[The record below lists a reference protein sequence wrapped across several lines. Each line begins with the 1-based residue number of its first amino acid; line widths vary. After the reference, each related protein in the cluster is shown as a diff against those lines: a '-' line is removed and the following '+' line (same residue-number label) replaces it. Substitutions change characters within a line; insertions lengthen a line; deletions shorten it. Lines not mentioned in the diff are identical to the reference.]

1 MADKTTVISEDDT
14 TLPKSKVEL
23 QPILDTI
30 FQSISSDTSDPIADV
45 ATLKMITHCEPLSGG
60 LSNQNFH
67 LKTPTSD
74 FVLRINTPT
83 SDSLCS
89 RERELFYWQHLAE
102 AGLAPTLHY
111 VSDDRRLYLSDFIK
125 SEPLLCQG
133 LETELYKIDLL
144 KTDSIAQKPL
154 ELADTGSSSLSWQ
167 CLETQCSAAG
177 FTQSRFALSRSHQ
190 SPCSQNSDIGF
201 PNQAHV
207 LLLSLLQALQIQPKG
222 DYHISLTEQW
232 QAYHQQLTALV
243 EKVENRTNAIWQAR
257 VDALL
262 AKHDD
267 FAASL
272 KAIEACQLSPQ
283 FCHRDL
289 NPHNLLLKDNRLY
302 CIDFEYAIASHPL
315 CDIAAVL
322 ATHNLTPSQQAYL
335 SQHYLD
341 SHPHLSADA
350 QRLLPAA
357 IEMYWVFACYWAL
370 LMAARSEQGKQMEYL
385 NWFDSFFACITSNQ
399 KLG

>member
-1 MADKTTVISEDDT
+1 MADKTKVISEGDT
-14 TLPKSKVEL
+14 TLPISKVEL
-23 QPILDTI
+23 QPILDAI
-30 FQSISSDTSDPIADV
+30 YQSMSRKASDPIADL
-45 ATLKMITHCEPLSGG
+45 ATLKMITHCELLSGG
-60 LSNQNFH
+60 LSNQNIY

-102 AGLAPTLHY
+102 AGLAPKLHY
-111 VSDDRRLYLSDFIK
+111 VSDDRRYFLGEFIK
-125 SEPLLCQG
+125 SDLLLCQG
-133 LETELYKIDLL
+133 LETELCKIDLL

-190 SPCSQNSDIGF
+190 SPCSQNCDNGF
-201 PNQAHV
+201 SNQAHE
-207 LLLSLLQALQIQPKG
+207 LLLSLLQTLQIQPKG

-232 QAYHQQLTALV
+232 QAYHQQLTALADKI
-243 EKVENRTNAIWQAR
+243 ESESNAIWQAR
-257 VDALL
+257 VEALL
-262 AKHDD
+262 AKKGEITQ
-267 FAASL
+267 SL
-272 KAIEACQLSPQ
+272 EAIEACQLSPQ

-322 ATHNLTPSQQAYL
+322 ATHNLTPSQQAHL

-341 SHPHLSADA
+341 DHPHLSADA
-350 QRLLPAA
+350 PLLLPAA

-370 LMAARSEQGKQMEYL
+370 LMAARSEQSEQMEYL
-385 NWFDSFFACITSNQ
+385 NWFDSFFSCLTPDQ